1 MKLLI
6 KENPFV
12 QGKFVLMNEQG
23 THILGTHT
31 GMPFSDNQF
40 GINDLVRY
48 YESKDSTV
56 TWHAFIPIEVAQE
69 YYKTGAA
76 KEKKNQAAKERRE
89 RKKRELANTVL
100 AQIMCDVETNNL
112 TALKKLIKAIPK
124 HAVEDYLPEE
134 LLTTQGE

>member
-69 YYKTGAA
+69 YYETEAA

-89 RKKRELANTVL
+89 RKKQEVIDAAL
-100 AQIMCDVETNNL
+100 AQIVRDVEAGDL
-112 TALKKLIKAIPK
+112 TAIEELIKATPK
-124 HAVEDYLPEE
+124 HAVVGYLPEE

>member
-1 MKLLI
+1 
-6 KENPFV
+6 
-12 QGKFVLMNEQG
+12 
-23 THILGTHT
+23 
-31 GMPFSDNQF
+31 MPFSDNQF

-69 YYKTGAA
+69 YYKTGAT